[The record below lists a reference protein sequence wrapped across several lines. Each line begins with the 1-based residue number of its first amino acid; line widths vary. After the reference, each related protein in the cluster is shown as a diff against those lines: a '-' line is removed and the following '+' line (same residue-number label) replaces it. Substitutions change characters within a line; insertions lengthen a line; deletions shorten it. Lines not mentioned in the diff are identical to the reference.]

1 MIWLRLEIFKWGR
14 TSQIA
19 IQWVKFMIIHWNWGV
34 PIFRHAHMQ
43 ESTLAEGDWVWKTQ
57 EVSLFTFIHQEVV
70 TYPQQSSPLP
80 YLHLPPWF
88 IPRGY
93 DLHPLVDPHGLLQLL
108 DLVRHSLLL
117 QLLSTY
123 KHCHTVCVYIEF
135 THVMIMIIVIITII
149 IITIIIINNNNNNNN
164 DDDNDND
171 NSNMIHVIV
180 YYISLKNHRCHGC
193 SHMLHMSA
201 GPGRSGTLATG
212 ICCFDQSV
220 AACRLPPLP
229 P

>member
-1 MIWLRLEIFKWGR
+1 MGKIHDNPLELGGAHFQTRPHARINPRRGRL
-14 TSQIA
+14 S
-19 IQWVKFMIIHWNWGV
+19 V
-34 PIFRHAHMQ
+34 
-43 ESTLAEGDWVWKTQ
+43 KTQ

-135 THVMIMIIVIITII
+135 THVMIMIMIIIIITII
-149 IITIIIINNNNNNNN
+149 IITIIIIINNNNNNNNNN
-164 DDDNDND
+164 DDNDNDND
-171 NSNMIHVIV
+171 NMIHVIV